1 MTDRL
6 FSGDA
11 LQFQLREEIARTM
24 DREILSRSGRNARTL
39 LKEGMLR
46 VTVITLDAGGAIPSH
61 HAPGPL
67 MVHVLKGK
75 MEFSF
80 GTKTYTLEEGEL
92 LAVPAAFEH
101 SVRSE
106 GGASF
111 LLIIVHP
118 G

>member
-1 MTDRL
+1 MTDRQ

-11 LQFQLREEIARTM
+11 LQFHLRDEVARTL

-46 VTVITLDAGGAIPSH
+46 VTVITLDAGGAIPTH
-61 HAPGPL
+61 HAVGPL
-67 MVHVLKGK
+67 MVQVLNGK
-75 MEFSF
+75 MEFTV
-80 GTKTYTLEEGEL
+80 GMKTYTLDEGEV

-111 LLIIVHP
+111 LLTIVHP